1 MCGGR
6 ATRLD
11 ADVEKPLFE
20 VADRPMVDRVLAAL
34 AGSRVE
40 RVFPVVSPHV
50 PDTREHLADHPG
62 VDALVE
68 TPGEGYVADL
78 GTALEGDRVV
88 RPVLT
93 VVADLP
99 LLAPALV
106 DHALDHYDGRDL
118 AVLVPTGLKR
128 ALGVSADPA
137 RAHGGHE
144 LAATGLNVVGEADER
159 DADDGPENNSAVPGH
174 DTAVVVEEAAEVLLV
189 SYDARLAVNV
199 NRLAD
204 AEVAEVLASG
214 P

>member
-20 VADRPMVDRVLAAL
+20 VADRPMIDRVLAAL
-34 AGSRVE
+34 ARSRVE
-40 RVFPVVSPHV
+40 RVYPVVSPHV
-50 PDTREHLADHPG
+50 PDTHEHLADHPE

-68 TPGEGYVADL
+68 TAGEGYVADL
-78 GTALEGDRVV
+78 GAALADDRIE

-106 DHALDHYDGRDL
+106 DRALDRYDGRDL
-118 AVLVPTGLKR
+118 TVLVPTALKR
-128 ALGVSADPA
+128 ALDVSADPA
-137 RAHGGHE
+137 RAHGGRE
-144 LAATGLNVVGEADER
+144 LAATGLNVVGVGEPEAH
-159 DADDGPENNSAVPGH
+159 DGPEYDGTDVI
-174 DTAVVVEEAAEVLLV
+174 EEETEVLVV

-204 AEVAEVLASG
+204 AELAEVLADG

>member
-20 VADRPMVDRVLAAL
+20 VADRPMIDRVLAAL

-40 RVFPVVSPHV
+40 HVYPVVSPHV
-50 PDTREHLADHPG
+50 PDTHEHLADHPE

-68 TPGEGYVADL
+68 TAGEGYVADL
-78 GTALEGDRVV
+78 GAALADDRIE

-106 DHALDHYDGRDL
+106 DRALDRYDGRDL
-118 AVLVPTGLKR
+118 TVLVPTALKR
-128 ALGVSADPA
+128 ALDVSADPA
-137 RAHGGHE
+137 RAHGGRE
-144 LAATGLNVVGEADER
+144 LAATGLNVVGVGEPEAH
-159 DADDGPENNSAVPGH
+159 DGPADGTDVI
-174 DTAVVVEEAAEVLLV
+174 EEETEVLVV

-204 AEVAEVLASG
+204 AELAEVLADG